1 MTEPSA
7 AQRCSLLSAARGEPM
22 LGTAFPQRGVLLV
35 EQPGPWGHAG
45 LRASRFDPR
54 VAAEVETRAGAAGLR
69 VLAIRRPARDGGRLR
84 RWAVTVAGGL
94 AWGRY
99 ATDADL
105 LDVPLDGAGLE
116 ADATPTYLVCAHGKR
131 DVCCALN
138 GRPLAA
144 ALEALRPGRVW
155 ECSHTGGHRFAPIV
169 LALPV
174 GALYGRVPLHEV
186 ADLVAATERGE
197 VVAPLLRGELGHP
210 PAVQAALGRARVELS
225 IAAADGLAVVSA
237 DEIGPDE
244 WRVHLAAAGGM
255 HEVAVRLATVPT
267 PFPSCGKPGPKDER
281 VAVEIRL
288 SSCHGH

>member
-1 MTEPSA
+1 MTEAPTA
-7 AQRCSLLSAARGEPM
+7 PRCSLLSAARGEPM

-45 LRASRFDPR
+45 LRASRLDPHIAADVEAR
-54 VAAEVETRAGAAGLR
+54 AAEAGLR
-69 VLAIRRPARDGGRLR
+69 VLAIRRPGRDGGRQR
-84 RWAVTVAGGL
+84 RWAVTVPDGL
-94 AWGRY
+94 AWGRFE
-99 ATDADL
+99 ADADL
-105 LDVPLDGAGLE
+105 LEVSFDGAALE

-174 GALYGRVPLHEV
+174 GALYGRVPLHAV
-186 ADLVAATERGE
+186 ADLVSATERGE

-210 PAVQAALGRARVELS
+210 PAVQAALGCARVELDV
-225 IAAADGLAVVSA
+225 AAADGLAVVAA
-237 DEIGPDE
+237 DEVRPDE
-244 WRVHLAAAGGM
+244 WRVHLAAGGDV
-255 HEVAVRLATVPT
+255 HEVTVRLATVPT
-267 PFPSCGKPGPKDER
+267 PFPSCGKPGPKDEL
-281 VAVEIRL
+281 VAVEMRL
-288 SSCHGH
+288 SSCREH